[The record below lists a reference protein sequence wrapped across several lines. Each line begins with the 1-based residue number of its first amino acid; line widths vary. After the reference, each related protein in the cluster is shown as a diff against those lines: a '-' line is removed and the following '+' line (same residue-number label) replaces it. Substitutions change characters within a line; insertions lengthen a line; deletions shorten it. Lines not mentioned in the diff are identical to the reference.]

1 MSAFYTVI
9 MGNITMTMYD
19 IYKSRRDNLVLRIRE
34 SKSLY
39 ETGSVISEAFET
51 MQYQYL
57 SQPGNE
63 ALTEKLTQ
71 AMTLVKTAFP
81 MLESVNKY
89 KMWENAENSKQ
100 PKKKNLMPGFIVLLA
115 GIIMVMAPLC
125 YYMFV
130 KNLEMADM
138 KNYLMSMGGGCAVIL
153 LAGFMLFFRRK
164 IKTKFVVEI
173 SADADDISRKLE
185 EVVKQIDVIMS
196 AEKEAVKKQSALL
209 ESAINADEAQLFG
222 YLMEARLSGQPDF
235 ALEQLEEVEHYLAK
249 QDVILV
255 NYTKGNEKYFEFLTG
270 DETKTIRPA
279 FIRGGEVMLK
289 GLAQLKE
296 GTVTAE

>member
-1 MSAFYTVI
+1 
-9 MGNITMTMYD
+9 MTMSD
-19 IYKSRRDNLVLRIRE
+19 IYKSRRDNLLMRIRE

-63 ALTEKLTQ
+63 HLSEKLGRIMALTK
-71 AMTLVKTAFP
+71 ASFP
-81 MLESVNKY
+81 LLESVNKY
-89 KMWENAENSKQ
+89 KMWENAENNKQ
-100 PKKKNLMPGFIVLLA
+100 PKKKSLLPGFIALLLGVA
-115 GIIMVMAPLC
+115 MVMAPLG

-130 KNLEMADM
+130 KNITLTDM
-138 KNYLMSMGGGCAVIL
+138 HTYLMVMAAGCLVIL
-153 LAGFMLFFRRK
+153 ISGFMLFFRRK
-164 IKTKFVVEI
+164 VKTKVVVEI
-173 SADADDISRKLE
+173 SADPDDIVKRLE
-185 EVVKQIDVIMS
+185 EVVKQIDVMLD

-222 YLMEARLSGQPDF
+222 YLMEAKLSGQPDF
-235 ALEQLEEVEHYLAK
+235 ALEQLDEVEHYLAK

-270 DETKTIRPA
+270 EETKTIRPA
-279 FIRGGEVMLK
+279 FLRGGEIMLK

-296 GTVTAE
+296 DTVTVE

>member
-1 MSAFYTVI
+1 
-9 MGNITMTMYD
+9 MTMSD
-19 IYKSRRDNLVLRIRE
+19 IYKSRRDNLLLRIRE

-63 ALTEKLTQ
+63 YLGEKLSRIM
-71 AMTLVKTAFP
+71 ALAKASFP
-81 MLESVNKY
+81 LLESVNKY
-89 KMWENAENSKQ
+89 KMWENAETSKQ
-100 PKKKNLMPGFIVLLA
+100 PKKKSLLPGFVALLLGVA
-115 GIIMVMAPLC
+115 MVMAPLS

-130 KNLEMADM
+130 KNIAFADM
-138 KNYLMSMGGGCAVIL
+138 QTYLMVMAAGCLVIL
-153 LAGFMLFFRRK
+153 ISGFMLFFRRK
-164 IKTKFVVEI
+164 VKTKVVVEI
-173 SADADDISRKLE
+173 SADPDDIVKRLE
-185 EVVKQIDVIMS
+185 EVVKQIDVMLA
-196 AEKEAVKKQSALL
+196 AEKEAAKKQSALL

-222 YLMEARLSGQPDF
+222 YLMEAKFSGQPDF
-235 ALEQLEEVEHYLAK
+235 ALEQLDEVEHYLAK

-279 FIRGGEVMLK
+279 FLRGGEIMLK

-296 GTVTAE
+296 DTVTVE